1 MWFLK
6 VNVRYIIAFFGCLTF
21 EGNLI
26 AASAPRRA
34 CHVFHNE
41 MELKRHSADEA
52 MFMVIENHEVVVL
65 ALPFTD
71 KSALKRRTAVIPSN
85 ED

>member
-1 MWFLK
+1 
-6 VNVRYIIAFFGCLTF
+6 
-21 EGNLI
+21 
-26 AASAPRRA
+26 
-34 CHVFHNE
+34 

-65 ALPFTD
+65 ALRFTD

-85 ED
+85 EDECHAIAPMITSAENIYQISDV